1 MSLLEKMDIIKSIK
15 SWKPRNGFQRK
26 TKSLQHG
33 HQQQNLETLRRMNDT
48 ENERFQNEETILH
61 HKSYGHKNDT
71 HHEYW
76 SNASMS
82 SNTSASNYPM
92 REDTSACSN
101 SSSLTHNST
110 RVATTLPSGNHS
122 LGMFQDENN
131 TGKFNHSNYKNVESF
146 LI

>member
-1 MSLLEKMDIIKSIK
+1 MDIIKSIK

-48 ENERFQNEETILH
+48 ENETFPNEETILH
-61 HKSYGHKNDT
+61 HKSYGHKNEN
-71 HHEYW
+71 EYW
-76 SNASMS
+76 LNASMS
-82 SNTSASNYPM
+82 SNTSTSNYPM
-92 REDTSACSN
+92 REDISAGSN

-110 RVATTLPSGNHS
+110 RVATTLPAGNHS

-131 TGKFNHSNYKNVESF
+131 TGKFNHSNYNRGEYSNLVTLRNV
-146 LI
+146 L